1 MPKRTGKLLVR
12 FYMGSFEVGIGMKLY
27 TKPGACS
34 LADHIA
40 LRWIGKPFEVRVMDA
55 VGMKTPEYLK
65 LNPAGAV
72 PVLEV
77 DGWTLTQNVAIL
89 NFLAD
94 AFPESGLGGD
104 GTPRSRAEINRWL
117 AFLNADV
124 HPAFHPIFGS
134 TRYLGEDVMIEK
146 SKDNARTKLRDLFE
160 RLDAQMAGKDWLTGS
175 RSIADPYL
183 FVALRWA
190 KATRVDLSGLRN
202 LESFFVRMRADA
214 GVAVAMETEGL

>member
-1 MPKRTGKLLVR
+1 M
-12 FYMGSFEVGIGMKLY
+12 GIGMKLY

-40 LRWIGKPFEVRVMDA
+40 LRWIGKPFEVQVMDA
-55 VGMKTPEYLK
+55 AGMKTPEYLK

-72 PVLEV
+72 PVLQL
-77 DGWTLTQNVAIL
+77 DGWALTQNAAIL

-94 AFPESGLGGD
+94 TFPESGLGGD
-104 GTPRSRAEINRWL
+104 GSAKSRAEINRWL

-134 TRYLGEDVMIEK
+134 TRYLGEDAMIEK
-146 SKDNARTKLRDLFE
+146 SKDNARTKLRGLFE
-160 RLDAQMAGKDWLTGS
+160 RLDAQLAAKDWLTGA

-183 FVALRWA
+183 FVTLRWA
-190 KATRVDLSGLRN
+190 KATRVDLSGLQN

-214 GVAVAMETEGL
+214 GVAAAMEIEGL

>member
-1 MPKRTGKLLVR
+1 M
-12 FYMGSFEVGIGMKLY
+12 GIGMKLY

-40 LRWIGKPFEVRVMDA
+40 LRWIGRPFEVQVMDA
-55 VGMKTPEYLK
+55 AGMKTPEYLK

-77 DGWTLTQNVAIL
+77 DGWALTQNAAIL

-94 AFPESGLGGD
+94 TFPESGLGGD

-134 TRYLGEDVMIEK
+134 TRYLGEDTMIEK
-146 SKDNARTKLRDLFE
+146 SKDNARTKLRGLFE
-160 RLDAQMAGKDWLTGS
+160 RLDAQLAGKDWLTGA
-175 RSIADPYL
+175 RSVADPYL
-183 FVALRWA
+183 FVTLRWA
-190 KATRVDLSGLRN
+190 KATRVDLSGLQN
-202 LESFFVRMRADA
+202 LENFFNQMRADA
-214 GVAVAMETEGL
+214 GVAAAMDVEGL

>member
-1 MPKRTGKLLVR
+1 
-12 FYMGSFEVGIGMKLY
+12 MKLY

-34 LADHIA
+34 LADHIV
-40 LRWIGKPFEVRVMDA
+40 LRWIGKPFDLQVMDGA
-55 VGMKTPEYLK
+55 GMKTHEYLK

-77 DGWTLTQNVAIL
+77 DGWALTQNAAIL

-94 AFPESGLGGD
+94 SFPESGLGGD
-104 GTPRSRAEINRWL
+104 GTPRGRAEVNRWL

-134 TRYLGEDVMIEK
+134 TRYLVDEALIEL
-146 SKDNARTKLRDLFE
+146 SKDNARQKLRALFE
-160 RLDAQMAGKDWLTGS
+160 RLDAQLQGKDWLAGA

-183 FVALRWA
+183 FVTLRWA
-190 KATRVDLSGLRN
+190 KGTGVDLSGLDN
-202 LESFFVRMRADA
+202 LERFFVRMRSDD
-214 GVAVAMETEGL
+214 GVAAAMRAEGL

>member
-1 MPKRTGKLLVR
+1 
-12 FYMGSFEVGIGMKLY
+12 MKLY

-34 LADHIA
+34 LSDHIA
-40 LRWIGKPFEVRVMDA
+40 LRWIGKPFDLQVMDA
-55 VGMKTPEYLK
+55 AGMKTPGYLA

-77 DGWTLTQNVAIL
+77 DGWALTQNAAIL

-94 AFPESGLGGD
+94 AHPESGLGGD
-104 GTPRSRAEINRWL
+104 GTPKSRADINRWL

-134 TRYLGEDVMIEK
+134 TRFLGDEAMIEK
-146 SKDNARTKLRDLFE
+146 SKDNARQKLRGMFE
-160 RLDAQMAGKDWLTGS
+160 RLDAQLAGRDWLTGA

-183 FVALRWA
+183 FVTLRWA
-190 KATRVDLSGLRN
+190 RAMQVDLSGLHN
-202 LESFFVRMRADA
+202 LERFFERMRADD
-214 GVAVAMETEGL
+214 GVAAAMAAEGL

>member
-1 MPKRTGKLLVR
+1 
-12 FYMGSFEVGIGMKLY
+12 MKLY

-34 LADHIA
+34 LSDHIA
-40 LRWIGKPFEVRVMDA
+40 LRWIGKPFDLQVMDA
-55 VGMKTPEYLK
+55 AGMKTPEYLA

-77 DGWTLTQNVAIL
+77 DGWTLTQNAAIL

-104 GTPRSRAEINRWL
+104 GTPKSRAEINRWL

-134 TRYLGEDVMIEK
+134 TRFLGDEAMIEK
-146 SKDNARTKLRDLFE
+146 SKDNARRKLRGLFE
-160 RLDAQMAGKDWLTGS
+160 RLDAQLAGKDWLTGA

-183 FVALRWA
+183 FVTLRWA
-190 KATRVDLSGLRN
+190 RATQVDLSGLDN
-202 LESFFVRMRADA
+202 LERFFDRMRADES
-214 GVAVAMETEGL
+214 VAAAMAAEGL

>member
-1 MPKRTGKLLVR
+1 
-12 FYMGSFEVGIGMKLY
+12 MKLY

-34 LADHIA
+34 LSDHIA
-40 LRWIGKPFEVRVMDA
+40 LRWIGKPFDLQVMDA
-55 VGMKTPEYLK
+55 AGMKTPEYLA

-77 DGWTLTQNVAIL
+77 DGWALTQNAAIL

-94 AFPESGLGGD
+94 TFPESGLGGD
-104 GTPRSRAEINRWL
+104 GTPKSRAEINRWL

-134 TRYLGEDVMIEK
+134 TRFLGDEAMIEK
-146 SKDNARTKLRDLFE
+146 SKHNARQKLRGLFE
-160 RLDAQMAGKDWLTGS
+160 RLDAQLAGKDWLTGA

-183 FVALRWA
+183 FVTLRWA
-190 KATRVDLSGLRN
+190 RATQVDLSGLDN
-202 LESFFVRMRADA
+202 LERFFDRMRADD
-214 GVAVAMETEGL
+214 GVAAAMAAEGL

>member
-1 MPKRTGKLLVR
+1 
-12 FYMGSFEVGIGMKLY
+12 MKLY

-40 LRWIGKPFEVRVMDA
+40 LRWIGRPFEVQVMDA
-55 VGMKTPEYLK
+55 AGMKTPEYLK

-77 DGWTLTQNVAIL
+77 DGWALTQNAAIL

-94 AFPESGLGGD
+94 TFPESGLGGD

-134 TRYLGEDVMIEK
+134 TRYLGEDTMIEK
-146 SKDNARTKLRDLFE
+146 SKDNARTKLRGLFE
-160 RLDAQMAGKDWLTGS
+160 RLDAQLAGKDWLTGA
-175 RSIADPYL
+175 RSVADPYL
-183 FVALRWA
+183 FVTLRWA
-190 KATRVDLSGLRN
+190 KATRVDLSGLQN
-202 LESFFVRMRADA
+202 LENFFNQMRTDA
-214 GVAVAMETEGL
+214 GVAAAMHVEGL